1 VLRIGCCIAIVLL
14 TACSG
19 TGRSSSTGGEPPT
32 SEGPTAR
39 GVALTTV
46 ASGLASPLEVVPVP
60 GSADLAVVEKTGRI
74 ELLRD
79 AQVAQ
84 TPLLDIR
91 GAVSQGAEQGLLSI
105 AFSPS
110 FAEDGLAYIDYT
122 DLSGDVHVAELD
134 TRDQRLR
141 TILLVH
147 HPLSNHNGGALAF
160 GPDGA
165 LYVGVGDGG
174 GEGDP
179 DGNGQDASSLLG
191 KILRL
196 DVSQPDPKPEMYV
209 YGLRNPWRF
218 SFDRKTGDLWIGD
231 VGQNRFE
238 EVDRL
243 ARGTAP
249 GANLGWNAFAGRS
262 VYQPQQIDRSR
273 LVAPVAVYSHKFG
286 CSITGGFVYRGS
298 AVPALYG
305 RYVYGDY
312 CSGRIWSLDANGG
325 QPHLVDVPRVGGL
338 SSFGEDANG
347 ELYITSLDG
356 RVLRFTSS
364 SGL

>member
-1 VLRIGCCIAIVLL
+1 MLRIGCCIAIVLV

-19 TGRSSSTGGEPPT
+19 SGRNSAT
-32 SEGPTAR
+32 SDEPTAR
-39 GVALTTV
+39 GIGLTTV
-46 ASGLASPLEVVPVP
+46 ATGLDSPLDLVAVP

-74 ELLRD
+74 EVLRD
-79 AQVAQ
+79 GRVDQDAA
-84 TPLLDIR
+84 LLDIH
-91 GAVSQGAEQGLLSI
+91 GAVSQAAEQGLLSI

-110 FAEDGLAYIDYT
+110 FTDDGLAYVDYT
-122 DLSGDVHVAELD
+122 DLSGDVHVAQLD
-134 TRDQRLR
+134 TRSRRLR
-141 TILLVH
+141 TILLIH

-160 GPDGA
+160 GPDGM

-179 DGNGQDASSLLG
+179 DGNGQDTSSLLG

-196 DVSQPDPKPEMYV
+196 DVSQPDPKPEMYA

-218 SFDRKTGDLWIGD
+218 SFDRKSGDLWIGD

-243 ARGTAP
+243 PAGTAA
-249 GANLGWNAFAGRS
+249 GANLGWNAFEGRS
-262 VYQPQQIDRSR
+262 VYRPQVIDRSR
-273 LVAPVAVYSHKFG
+273 LVAPVTVYSHTFG
-286 CSITGGFVYRGS
+286 CSITGGFVYRGT

-312 CSGRIWSLDANGG
+312 CSGRIWSLDASGG
-325 QPHLVDVPRVGGL
+325 QPRLLGLPLLKGL
-338 SSFGEDANG
+338 SSFGEDAAG
-347 ELYITSLDG
+347 ELYATLLDG
-356 RVLRFTSS
+356 RVLRFTATH
-364 SGL
+364 

>member
-1 VLRIGCCIAIVLL
+1 VLRIGCCIAIVLV

-19 TGRSSSTGGEPPT
+19 SGSSPSTSGEPPG
-32 SEGPTAR
+32 SGEPSPR

-46 ASGLASPLEVVPVP
+46 ATGLDSPLEVVPVP
-60 GSADLAVVEKTGRI
+60 GSEDLAVVEKTGRI
-74 ELLRD
+74 EFLRGGRD
-79 AQVAQ
+79 AQ
-84 TPLLDIR
+84 TPLLDIH

-110 FAEDGLAYIDYT
+110 FAEDGLAYVDYT

-134 TRDQRLR
+134 THDQRLR

-160 GPDGA
+160 GPDGR

-179 DGNGQDASSLLG
+179 DGNGQDTSSLLG

-196 DVSQPDPKPEMYV
+196 DVSEPHPKPEMYA

-218 SFDRKTGDLWIGD
+218 SFDRMTGDLWIGD

-243 ARGTAP
+243 PAGTAA
-249 GANLGWNAFAGRS
+249 GANLGWNAFEGRA
-262 VYQPQQIDRSR
+262 VYKPQQIDRTR
-273 LVAPVAVYSHKFG
+273 LVAPVALYSHKFG

-312 CSGRIWSLDANGG
+312 CSGRIWSLEAEGG
-325 QPHLVDVPRVGGL
+325 QPHLVDVPLVKGL
-338 SSFGEDANG
+338 SSFGEDTAG
-347 ELYITSLDG
+347 ELYVTSLDG
-356 RVLRFTSS
+356 RVLRFTPKSVQ
-364 SGL
+364 